1 MESDSFFK
9 SFFDNDSTKDKIIY
23 SALQILEQ
31 TNYQSMT
38 TAAIAK
44 RAKIAEGTIYRYFNS
59 KKDILLAMLD
69 EVNDF
74 FVETFFKGI
83 DNSASLMENFNK
95 IGLNFF
101 EKKNELVSLY
111 KVIFK
116 VFSEISDDDVKKK
129 FSNIY
134 ERILKKIENLF
145 SSYEN
150 SKPLDS
156 QNIDSIP
163 LPLIGAYFLWGAG
176 ELLWKMDI
184 VTDGKVL
191 NQKLIETMLGSIIS
205 LVDSQNK
212 DL

>member
-150 SKPLDS
+150 PKPLDS

>member
-44 RAKIAEGTIYRYFNS
+44 RAQIAEGTIYRYFNS

-145 SSYEN
+145 CSYEN

-156 QNIDSIP
+156 QNVDSIP

-191 NQKLIETMLGSIIS
+191 NQKLIETMLGAIFSM
-205 LVDSQNK
+205 VDSQNK
-212 DL
+212 DR

>member
-44 RAKIAEGTIYRYFNS
+44 RAQIAEGTIYRYFNS

-145 SSYEN
+145 SYYEN

-156 QNIDSIP
+156 QNVDSIP
-163 LPLIGAYFLWGAG
+163 LPLVGAYFLWGAG

-191 NQKLIETMLGSIIS
+191 NQKLIETMLGAIFSM
-205 LVDSQNK
+205 VDSQNK
-212 DL
+212 DR

>member
-1 MESDSFFK
+1 
-9 SFFDNDSTKDKIIY
+9 
-23 SALQILEQ
+23 
-31 TNYQSMT
+31 
-38 TAAIAK
+38 
-44 RAKIAEGTIYRYFNS
+44 
-59 KKDILLAMLD
+59 
-69 EVNDF
+69 
-74 FVETFFKGI
+74 
-83 DNSASLMENFNK
+83 MENFQK

-145 SSYEN
+145 CFYEN

-156 QNIDSIP
+156 ENVDSIP

-176 ELLWKMDI
+176 GLLWKMDI

>member
-44 RAKIAEGTIYRYFNS
+44 RAQIAEGTIYRYFNS

-156 QNIDSIP
+156 QNVDSIP
-163 LPLIGAYFLWGAG
+163 LPLVGAYFLWGAG